1 MEIIFPK
8 LHKHQRVVYDAVIG
22 DNGAGDIYVV
32 KSKRQCGKSFLA
44 SLILI
49 YFSLNKRD
57 TTSLIVEPTLNQS
70 RRVFKEITKMLEGSN
85 IIKNANQSLLSI
97 DFINGSEIIFK
108 SAEQYDAIRGYS
120 VSGILIIDEGAF
132 IVDDVYE
139 ILFPVRDAHN
149 SPMLVIS
156 TPLFCDGYFYRL
168 FTSKNCKAYDWCAYD
183 TSMFLSDE
191 KLEQYR
197 NTLSDLK
204 FRSEYLGQFITDGG
218 YVFKNISNCVL
229 SDSDITGDP
238 VCVGIDWAV
247 GNDGDDTVLSFLD
260 ANANAVEFIRLNN
273 MSPVEQIDTIVNTL
287 NNIPTLKKVVVEQ
300 NSIGNVYFDLLKH
313 KYSRHSIITKFNTT
327 NDSKRRIIEQ
337 LATAFQN
344 ESVHIPNDRE
354 LINQL
359 QHYAVEKTAKGYTYN
374 GQGAHDD
381 YVMSLAMAYDALTAK
396 SAYCVSFKR

>member
-32 KSKRQCGKSFLA
+32 KSKRQCGKSFVA

-49 YFSLNKRD
+49 YFSLNKKD
-57 TTSLIVEPTLNQS
+57 TISMIVEPTLNQS
-70 RRVFKEITKMLEGSN
+70 RRIFKDIVKMLDGSG

-120 VSGILIIDEGAF
+120 VSGILIVDEGAF

-168 FTSKNCKAYDWCAYD
+168 FTSTNSKSYDWCDYD

-197 NTLSDLK
+197 NTLSELK

-218 YVFKNISNCVL
+218 YVFRNITNCVL
-229 SDSDITGDP
+229 SDSIVKGEP
-238 VCVGIDWAV
+238 VVCGIDWAV
-247 GNDGDDTVLSFLD
+247 GNDGDDTVLSLLD
-260 ANANAVEFIRLNN
+260 ANANAVDFIRINN
-273 MSPVEQIDTIVNTL
+273 MSPVEQIDTIVNKL
-287 NNIPTLKKVVVEQ
+287 NTIQSLKKVVVEQ
-300 NSIGNVYFDLLKH
+300 NSIGNVYFDMLKH

-327 NDSKRRIIEQ
+327 NESKRRIIEQ

>member
-1 MEIIFPK
+1 MDIIFPK
-8 LHKHQRVVYDAVIG
+8 LHKHQRDVYDAVIN
-22 DNGAGDIYVV
+22 DDGAGNIYVV
-32 KSKRQCGKSFLA
+32 KSKRQCGKSFVA
-44 SLILI
+44 SLIVI

-57 TTSLIVEPTLNQS
+57 TISILIEPTLNQS
-70 RRVFKEITKMLEGSN
+70 RRMFKDIVKMLEGSN

-97 DFINGSEIIFK
+97 EFINGSEIIFK

-120 VSGILIIDEGAF
+120 VSGILIVDEGAF
-132 IVDDVYE
+132 IRDDVYE
-139 ILFPVRDAHN
+139 ILFPTRDAHH

-156 TPLFCDGYFYRL
+156 TPLFQDGYFYRL
-168 FTSKNCKAYDWCAYD
+168 FTSTNSKSYDWCQYD

-229 SDSDITGDP
+229 SGSIVKGEP
-238 VCVGIDWAV
+238 VVCGIDWAV
-247 GNDGDDTVLSFLD
+247 GNDGDDTVLSLLD
-260 ANANAVEFIRLNN
+260 ANANAVEFVRLNN
-273 MSPVEQIDTIVNTL
+273 MSPVEQISTIVNKLNTL
-287 NNIPTLKKVVVEQ
+287 PTLKKVVVEQ
-300 NSIGNVYFDLLKH
+300 NSIGNVYLDMLKH
-313 KYSRHSIITKFNTT
+313 KCSRHSIITKFNTT
-327 NDSKRRIIEQ
+327 NESKRRIIEQ

-344 ESVHIPNDRE
+344 ENIHIPNDRE

-374 GQGAHDD
+374 GQGEHDD

-396 SAYCVSFKR
+396 SNYCVSFKR

>member
-8 LHKHQRVVYDAVIG
+8 LHKHQRVVYDAVIN
-22 DNGAGDIYVV
+22 DNGAGNIYVV

-120 VSGILIIDEGAF
+120 VSGILIVDEGAF

-168 FTSKNCKAYDWCAYD
+168 FTSTNSKSYDWCDYD

-197 NTLSDLK
+197 NTLSELK

-218 YVFKNISNCVL
+218 YVFRNITNCVL
-229 SDSDITGDP
+229 SDSIVKGEP
-238 VCVGIDWAV
+238 VVCGIDWAV
-247 GNDGDDTVLSFLD
+247 GNDGDDTVLSLLD
-260 ANANAVEFIRLNN
+260 ANANAVDFIRINN
-273 MSPVEQIDTIVNTL
+273 MSPVEQIDTIVNKL
-287 NNIPTLKKVVVEQ
+287 NTIQSLKKVVVEQ
-300 NSIGNVYFDLLKH
+300 NSIGNVYFDMLKH

-327 NDSKRRIIEQ
+327 NESKRRIIEQ

-344 ESVHIPNDRE
+344 ENIHIPNDRE

-381 YVMSLAMAYDALTAK
+381 YVMSLAMAYDALTTK
-396 SAYCVSFKR
+396 SNYCVSFKK

>member
-8 LHKHQRVVYDAVIG
+8 LHKHQRDVYDAVVN

-32 KSKRQCGKSFLA
+32 KSKRQCGKSFVA

-49 YFSLNKRD
+49 YFSLNKKD
-57 TTSLIVEPTLNQS
+57 TISMIVEPTLNQS
-70 RRVFKEITKMLEGSN
+70 RRIFKDIVKMLDGSG

-120 VSGILIIDEGAF
+120 VSGILIVDEGAF
-132 IVDDVYE
+132 IRDDVYE

-149 SPMLVIS
+149 SPMLIIS

-168 FTSKNCKAYDWCAYD
+168 FTSTNSKSYDWCDYD

-218 YVFKNISNCVL
+218 YVFRNITKCVL
-229 SDSDITGDP
+229 GDSDITGEP

-247 GNDGDDTVLSFLD
+247 GNDGDDTVLSLLD
-260 ANANAVEFIRLNN
+260 ANANAVDFIRLNN
-273 MSPVEQIDTIVNTL
+273 MSPVEQIDTIVNKL
-287 NNIPTLKKVVVEQ
+287 NTMPSLKKVVVEQ
-300 NSIGNVYFDLLKH
+300 NSIGNVYLDMLKH

-327 NDSKRRIIEQ
+327 NESKRRIIEQ

-359 QHYAVEKTAKGYTYN
+359 QHYAVEKTKTGYTYN

-396 SAYCVSFKR
+396 SNYCVSFKR

>member
-8 LHKHQRVVYDAVIG
+8 LHKHQRDVYDAVIG
-22 DNGAGDIYVV
+22 DNGAGNIYVV
-32 KSKRQCGKSFLA
+32 KSKRQCGKSFVA

-49 YFSLNKRD
+49 YFSLNKKD
-57 TTSLIVEPTLNQS
+57 TISILIEPTLNQS
-70 RRVFKEITKMLEGSN
+70 RRMFKDIVKMLEGSN

-120 VSGILIIDEGAF
+120 VSGVLIVDEGAF
-132 IVDDVYE
+132 IRDDVYE
-139 ILFPVRDAHN
+139 ILFPLRDVFNA
-149 SPMLVIS
+149 PMLVIS

-168 FTSKNCKAYDWCAYD
+168 FTSTNSKSYDWCDYD

-229 SDSDITGDP
+229 SDSIVNGEP
-238 VCVGIDWAV
+238 VVCGIDWAV
-247 GNDGDDTVLSFLD
+247 GNDGDDTVLSLLD

-273 MSPVEQIDTIVNTL
+273 MSPVEQISTIVNKLNTL
-287 NNIPTLKKVVVEQ
+287 PTLKKVVVEQ
-300 NSIGNVYFDLLKH
+300 NSIGNVYFDMLKH
-313 KYSRHSIITKFNTT
+313 KFSRHSIITKFNTT
-327 NDSKRRIIEQ
+327 NESKRRIIEQ

-344 ESVHIPNDRE
+344 ENIHIPNDRE

-381 YVMSLAMAYDALTAK
+381 YVMSLAMAYDAFTAK

>member
-1 MEIIFPK
+1 MEIIFPR
-8 LHKHQRVVYDAVIG
+8 LHKHQRVVYDAVIN
-22 DNGAGDIYVV
+22 DDGAGNIYVV
-32 KSKRQCGKSFLA
+32 KSKRQCGKSFVA

-49 YFSLNKRD
+49 YFSLNKKD
-57 TTSLIVEPTLNQS
+57 TISMIVEPTLNQS
-70 RRVFKEITKMLEGSN
+70 RRMFKDITKMLDGSG

-120 VSGILIIDEGAF
+120 VSGILIVDEGAF

-149 SPMLVIS
+149 APMLVIS

-168 FTSKNCKAYDWCAYD
+168 FTSTNSKSYDWCDYD

-204 FRSEYLGQFITDGG
+204 FRSEYLGLFITDGG
-218 YVFKNISNCVL
+218 YVFRNITKCVINN
-229 SDSDITGDP
+229 SSVTGEP
-238 VCVGIDWAV
+238 VVCGIDWAV
-247 GNDGDDTVLSFLD
+247 GNDGDDTVLSLLD
-260 ANANAVEFIRLNN
+260 ANANAVDFIRLNN
-273 MSPVEQIDTIVNTL
+273 MSPVEQISTIVNKLNTL
-287 NNIPTLKKVVVEQ
+287 PTLKKVVVEQ
-300 NSIGNVYFDLLKH
+300 NSIGNVYLDILKH

-327 NDSKRRIIEQ
+327 NESKRRIIEQ

-344 ESVHIPNDRE
+344 ENIHIPNDRE

-374 GQGAHDD
+374 GHGAHDD

>member
-8 LHKHQRVVYDAVIG
+8 LHKHQRVVYDAVIN
-22 DNGAGDIYVV
+22 DDGAGDIYVV

-49 YFSLNKRD
+49 YFSLNKKD
-57 TTSLIVEPTLNQS
+57 TISILIEPTLNQS
-70 RRVFKEITKMLEGSN
+70 RRMFKDIVKMLEGSN

-120 VSGILIIDEGAF
+120 VSGILIVDEGAF

-139 ILFPVRDAHN
+139 ILFPLRDAHN

-168 FTSKNCKAYDWCAYD
+168 FTSGNCKAYDWCNYD

-218 YVFKNISNCVL
+218 YVFKNISKCIL
-229 SDSDITGDP
+229 RDSDITGDP

-247 GNDGDDTVLSFLD
+247 GNDGDDTVLSLLD
-260 ANANAVEFIRLNN
+260 ANANAVEFVRLNN
-273 MSPVEQIDTIVNTL
+273 MSPVEQIDTIVNKL
-287 NNIPTLKKVVVEQ
+287 NTMPSLKKVVVEK
-300 NSIGNVYFDLLKH
+300 NSIGNIYFDMLKN

-344 ESVHIPNDRE
+344 ENIHIQNDRE

-359 QHYAVEKTAKGYTYN
+359 QHYAVEKTKTGYTYN

-396 SAYCVSFKR
+396 SNYCVSFKR

>member
-396 SAYCVSFKR
+396 SNYCVSFKK

>member
-8 LHKHQRVVYDAVIG
+8 LHKHQRVVYDAVIN
-22 DNGAGDIYVV
+22 DNGAGNIYVV

-120 VSGILIIDEGAF
+120 VSGILIVDEGAF

-149 SPMLVIS
+149 APMLVIS

-168 FTSKNCKAYDWCAYD
+168 FTSTNSKSYDWCDYD
-183 TSMFLSDE
+183 TSYFLSDE

-197 NTLSDLK
+197 NTLSELK

-218 YVFKNISNCVL
+218 YVFRNITNCVL
-229 SDSDITGDP
+229 SDSIVKGEP
-238 VCVGIDWAV
+238 VVCGIDWAV
-247 GNDGDDTVLSFLD
+247 GNDGDDTVLSLLD
-260 ANANAVEFIRLNN
+260 ANANAVDFIRINN
-273 MSPVEQIDTIVNTL
+273 MSPVEQIDTIVNKL
-287 NNIPTLKKVVVEQ
+287 NTMPSLKKVVVEQ
-300 NSIGNVYFDLLKH
+300 NSIGNVYFDMLKH

-327 NDSKRRIIEQ
+327 NESKRRIIEQ

-344 ESVHIPNDRE
+344 ENIHIPNDRE

>member
-8 LHKHQRVVYDAVIG
+8 LHKHQRVVYDAVIN
-22 DNGAGDIYVV
+22 DNGAGNIYVV
-32 KSKRQCGKSFLA
+32 KSKRQCGKSFVA

-49 YFSLNKRD
+49 YFSLNKKD
-57 TTSLIVEPTLNQS
+57 TVSILIEPTLNQS
-70 RRVFKEITKMLEGSN
+70 RRMFKDIVKMLEGSG
-85 IIKNANQSLLSI
+85 IIKNANQSLLTI

-132 IVDDVYE
+132 IRDDVYE
-139 ILFPVRDAHN
+139 ILFPLRDVFNA
-149 SPMLVIS
+149 PMLVIS

-168 FTSKNCKAYDWCAYD
+168 FTSTNSKSYDWCDYD
-183 TSMFLSDE
+183 TSYFLSDE

-204 FRSEYLGQFITDGG
+204 FRSEYLGLFITDGG
-218 YVFKNISNCVL
+218 YVFRNITKCVL
-229 SDSDITGDP
+229 GDSDITGEP

-247 GNDGDDTVLSFLD
+247 GNDGDDTVLSLLD
-260 ANANAVEFIRLNN
+260 ANANAVEFVRLNN
-273 MSPVEQIDTIVNTL
+273 MSPVEQIDAIAGKLNTT
-287 NNIPTLKKVVVEQ
+287 PSLKKVVVEQ
-300 NSIGNVYFDLLKH
+300 NSIGNVYLDMLKH

-327 NDSKRRIIEQ
+327 NESKRRIIEQ

-344 ESVHIPNDRE
+344 ENIHIPNDRE

-381 YVMSLAMAYDALTAK
+381 YVMSLSMAYDALTAK
-396 SAYCVSFKR
+396 SNYCVSFKR

>member
-1 MEIIFPK
+1 MDIIFPK
-8 LHKHQRVVYDAVIG
+8 LHKHQRVVYDAVIN
-22 DNGAGDIYVV
+22 DDGAGNIYVI
-32 KSKRQCGKSFLA
+32 KSKRQCGKSFVA

-49 YFSLNKRD
+49 YFSLNKKD
-57 TTSLIVEPTLNQS
+57 TISILIEPTLNQS
-70 RRVFKEITKMLEGSN
+70 RRMFKDITKMLEGSN
-85 IIKNANQSLLSI
+85 IIKNANQSLLTI

-108 SAEQYDAIRGYS
+108 SAEQYDAIRGFS
-120 VSGILIIDEGAF
+120 VSGILIVDEGAF

-139 ILFPVRDAHN
+139 ILFPVRDVFNA
-149 SPMLVIS
+149 PMLVIS

-168 FTSKNCKAYDWCAYD
+168 YKSSNSTVFDWCDYD
-183 TSMFLSDE
+183 TSFFLSDE

-218 YVFKNISNCVL
+218 YVFKNISKCVL

-247 GNDGDDTVLSFLD
+247 GNDGDDTVLSLLD
-260 ANANAVEFIRLNN
+260 ANANAVEFVRLNN
-273 MSPVEQIDTIVNTL
+273 MSPVEQIDTIVNKL
-287 NNIPTLKKVVVEQ
+287 NTIPSLKKVVVEQ
-300 NSIGNVYFDLLKH
+300 NSIGSVYLNMLKH
-313 KYSRHSIITKFNTT
+313 KYSRHSILTKFNTT

-344 ESVHIPNDRE
+344 ENIHIPNDRE

-359 QHYAVEKTAKGYTYN
+359 QHYAVEKTKTGYTYN

-396 SAYCVSFKR
+396 SNYCVSFKR

>member
-32 KSKRQCGKSFLA
+32 KSKRQCGKSFVA

-49 YFSLNKRD
+49 YFSLNRRD
-57 TTSLIVEPTLNQS
+57 TISMIVEPTLNQS
-70 RRVFKEITKMLEGSN
+70 RRMFKDIVKMLEGSN

-149 SPMLVIS
+149 APMLVIS

-168 FTSKNCKAYDWCAYD
+168 FKSTNSKSYDWCDYD

-204 FRSEYLGQFITDGG
+204 FRSEYLGLFITDGG
-218 YVFKNISNCVL
+218 YVFRNITKCVL
-229 SDSDITGDP
+229 RDSEITGDP

-247 GNDGDDTVLSFLD
+247 GNDGDDTVLSLLD
-260 ANANAVEFIRLNN
+260 ANANAVEFVRLNN
-273 MSPVEQIDTIVNTL
+273 MSPVEQIDTIVNKL
-287 NNIPTLKKVVVEQ
+287 NTMPSLKKVVVEQ
-300 NSIGNVYFDLLKH
+300 NSIGNVYFDMLKH
-313 KYSRHSIITKFNTT
+313 KFSRHSILTKFNTT
-327 NDSKRRIIEQ
+327 NESKRRIIEQ

-344 ESVHIPNDRE
+344 ENIHIQNDRE

-396 SAYCVSFKR
+396 SSYCVSFKR

>member
-120 VSGILIIDEGAF
+120 VSGILIVDEGAF

-168 FTSKNCKAYDWCAYD
+168 FTSTNSKSYDWCDYD

-197 NTLSDLK
+197 NTLSELK

-218 YVFKNISNCVL
+218 YVFRNITNCVL
-229 SDSDITGDP
+229 SDSIVKGEP
-238 VCVGIDWAV
+238 VVCGIDWAV
-247 GNDGDDTVLSFLD
+247 GNDGDDTVLSLLD
-260 ANANAVEFIRLNN
+260 ANANAVDFIRINN
-273 MSPVEQIDTIVNTL
+273 MSPVEQIDTIVNKL
-287 NNIPTLKKVVVEQ
+287 NTMPSLKKVVVEQ
-300 NSIGNVYFDLLKH
+300 NSIGNVYFDMLKH

-327 NDSKRRIIEQ
+327 NESKRRIIEQ

-344 ESVHIPNDRE
+344 ENIHIPNDRE

-381 YVMSLAMAYDALTAK
+381 YVMSLAMAYDALTTK
-396 SAYCVSFKR
+396 SNYCVSFKR

>member
-8 LHKHQRVVYDAVIG
+8 LHKHQRVVYDAVIS
-22 DNGAGDIYVV
+22 DNCAGDIYVV
-32 KSKRQCGKSFLA
+32 KSKRQCGKSFVA

-49 YFSLNKRD
+49 YFSLNKKD
-57 TTSLIVEPTLNQS
+57 TISMIVEPTLNQS
-70 RRVFKEITKMLEGSN
+70 RRIFKDIVKMLDGSG

-120 VSGILIIDEGAF
+120 VSGILIVDEGAF

-168 FTSKNCKAYDWCAYD
+168 FTSTNSKSYDWCDYD

-197 NTLSDLK
+197 NTLSELK

-218 YVFKNISNCVL
+218 YVFRNITNCVL
-229 SDSDITGDP
+229 SDSIVKGEP
-238 VCVGIDWAV
+238 VVCGIDWAV
-247 GNDGDDTVLSFLD
+247 GNDGDDTVLSLLD
-260 ANANAVEFIRLNN
+260 ANANAVDFIRINN
-273 MSPVEQIDTIVNTL
+273 MSPVEQIDTIVNKL
-287 NNIPTLKKVVVEQ
+287 NTIQSLKKVVVEQ
-300 NSIGNVYFDLLKH
+300 NSIGNVYFDMLKH

-327 NDSKRRIIEQ
+327 NESKRRIIEQ

-344 ESVHIPNDRE
+344 ENIHIPNDRE

-381 YVMSLAMAYDALTAK
+381 YVMSLAMAYDALTTK
-396 SAYCVSFKR
+396 SNYCVSFKR

>member
-1 MEIIFPK
+1 MEVIFPK

-22 DNGAGDIYVV
+22 DNGAGNIYVV
-32 KSKRQCGKSFLA
+32 KSKRQCGKSFVA

-49 YFSLNKRD
+49 YFSLNRKD
-57 TTSLIVEPTLNQS
+57 TISMIVEPTLNQS
-70 RRVFKEITKMLEGSN
+70 RRIFKDIVKMLDGSG

-120 VSGILIIDEGAF
+120 VSGILIVDEGAF

-168 FTSKNCKAYDWCAYD
+168 FKSENCKAYDWCDYD

-197 NTLSDLK
+197 NTLSELK
-204 FRSEYLGQFITDGG
+204 FRSEYLGLFITDGG
-218 YVFKNISNCVL
+218 YVFKNIAGCIL

-247 GNDGDDTVLSFLD
+247 GNDGDDTVLSLLD
-260 ANANAVEFIRLNN
+260 VNANAVEFIRLNN
-273 MSPVEQIDTIVNTL
+273 MSPVEQIDTIVKTL
-287 NNIPTLKKVVVEQ
+287 NSRPTLKKVVVEQ
-300 NSIGNVYFDLLKH
+300 NSIGNVYLDMLKH

-327 NDSKRRIIEQ
+327 NESKRRIIEQ
-337 LATAFQN
+337 LSTAFQN
-344 ESVHIPNDRE
+344 ENIHIQNDRE

-396 SAYCVSFKR
+396 SNYCVSFKR

>member
-1 MEIIFPK
+1 MDIIFPK
-8 LHKHQRVVYDAVIG
+8 IFQHQKDVYNAVIN
-22 DNGAGDIYVV
+22 DNGVGGDYVV
-32 KSKRQCGKSFLA
+32 KSKRQCGKSFIA

-57 TTSLIVEPTLNQS
+57 TVSMLIEPTLNQS
-70 RRVFKEITKMLEGSN
+70 RRMFKDITKMLEGSN
-85 IIKNANQSLLSI
+85 IITNANQSLLTI
-97 DFINGSEIIFK
+97 DFINGSELIFK

-132 IVDDVYE
+132 IRDDVYE

-149 SPMLVIS
+149 APMLVIS

-168 FTSKNCKAYDWCAYD
+168 YKSPNSTVFDWCKYD

-191 KLEQYR
+191 KLEHYR

-204 FRSEYLGQFITDGG
+204 FMSEYLGQFITDGG
-218 YVFKNISNCVL
+218 YVFRNITKCVL
-229 SDSDITGDP
+229 SDLGNVGDP
-238 VCVGIDWAV
+238 VVCGIDWAV

-260 ANANAVEFIRLNN
+260 ANANAVDFIRLNN
-273 MSPVEQIDTIVNTL
+273 MSPVEQIGTIVNKL
-287 NNIPTLKKVVVEQ
+287 NTMPNLKKVVVEQ
-300 NSIGNVYFDLLKH
+300 NSIGNVYYDMLKRQ
-313 KYSRHSIITKFNTT
+313 YSRHSIITKFNTT

-374 GQGAHDD
+374 GAGAHDD
-381 YVMSLAMAYDALTAK
+381 YVMSLAMAYDALTSK
-396 SAYCVSFKR
+396 NNYCVSFKK

>member
-8 LHKHQRVVYDAVIG
+8 LHKHQRDVYDAVIS
-22 DNGAGDIYVV
+22 DNGAGGIYVV
-32 KSKRQCGKSFLA
+32 KSKRQCGKSFVA

-49 YFSLNKRD
+49 YFSLNKKD
-57 TTSLIVEPTLNQS
+57 TISMLIEPTLNQS
-70 RRVFKEITKMLEGSN
+70 RRMFKDITKMLEGSG

-120 VSGILIIDEGAF
+120 VSGILIVDEGAF
-132 IVDDVYE
+132 IRDDVYE
-139 ILFPVRDAHN
+139 ILFPTRDAHN
-149 SPMLVIS
+149 SPMLIIS

-168 FTSKNCKAYDWCAYD
+168 YKSSNSTVFDWCDYD
-183 TSMFLSDE
+183 TSFFLSDE

-197 NTLSDLK
+197 NTLSELK

-218 YVFKNISNCVL
+218 YVFKNISKCVL
-229 SDSDITGDP
+229 SDSIVTGDP

-247 GNDGDDTVLSFLD
+247 GNDGDDTVLSLLD

-273 MSPVEQIDTIVNTL
+273 MSPVEQISTIVNKL
-287 NNIPTLKKVVVEQ
+287 NTMPTLKKVVVEQ
-300 NSIGNVYFDLLKH
+300 NSIGSVYLDMLKH

-327 NDSKRRIIEQ
+327 NESKRRIIEQ

-344 ESVHIPNDRE
+344 ENIHIPNDRE

-396 SAYCVSFKR
+396 SAYCVSFKK

>member
-8 LHKHQRVVYDAVIG
+8 LHKHQRDVYDAVIN
-22 DNGAGDIYVV
+22 DNGAGNIYVV

-57 TTSLIVEPTLNQS
+57 TISLIVEPTLNQS
-70 RRVFKEITKMLEGSN
+70 RRVFKEITKMLDGSN
-85 IIKNANQSLLSI
+85 IIKNANQSLLTI

-168 FTSKNCKAYDWCAYD
+168 FTSTNSKSYDWCDYD

-218 YVFKNISNCVL
+218 YVFKNISKCVL

-247 GNDGDDTVLSFLD
+247 GNDGDDTVLSLLD

-287 NNIPTLKKVVVEQ
+287 NSRPTLKKVVVEQ
-300 NSIGNVYFDLLKH
+300 NSIGNVYFDMLKH
-313 KYSRHSIITKFNTT
+313 KFSRHSIITKFNTT
-327 NDSKRRIIEQ
+327 NDSKRKIIEQ

-359 QHYAVEKTAKGYTYN
+359 QHYAVEKTKTGYTYN

-396 SAYCVSFKR
+396 SNYCVSFKR

>member
-8 LHKHQRVVYDAVIG
+8 LHKHQRDVYDAVVN

-32 KSKRQCGKSFLA
+32 KSKRQCGKSFVA

-49 YFSLNKRD
+49 YFSLNKKD
-57 TTSLIVEPTLNQS
+57 TISMIVEPTLNQS
-70 RRVFKEITKMLEGSN
+70 RRIFKDIVKMLDGSG

-120 VSGILIIDEGAF
+120 VSGILIVDEGAF
-132 IVDDVYE
+132 IRDDVYE

-149 SPMLVIS
+149 SPMLIIS

-168 FTSKNCKAYDWCAYD
+168 FTSTNSKSYDWCDYD

-218 YVFKNISNCVL
+218 YVFKNIAKCVL
-229 SDSDITGDP
+229 SDSDITGKP
-238 VCVGIDWAV
+238 VVCGIDWAV
-247 GNDGDDTVLSFLD
+247 GNDGDDTVLSLLD
-260 ANANAVEFIRLNN
+260 ANANAVEFVRLNN
-273 MSPVEQIDTIVNTL
+273 MSPVEQISTIVNKL
-287 NNIPTLKKVVVEQ
+287 NTMPSLKKVVVEQ
-300 NSIGNVYFDLLKH
+300 NSIGNVYLDMLKH
-313 KYSRHSIITKFNTT
+313 KYIRHSIVTKFNTT
-327 NDSKRRIIEQ
+327 NESKRRIIEQ

-344 ESVHIPNDRE
+344 ESVHIQNDRE

-359 QHYAVEKTAKGYTYN
+359 QHYAVEKTKTGYTYN

-381 YVMSLAMAYDALTAK
+381 YVMSLSMAYDALTAK
-396 SAYCVSFKR
+396 SNYCVSFKR

>member
-120 VSGILIIDEGAF
+120 VSGILIVDEGAF

-149 SPMLVIS
+149 APMLVIS

-168 FTSKNCKAYDWCAYD
+168 FTSTNSKSYDWCDYD
-183 TSMFLSDE
+183 TSYFLSDE

-197 NTLSDLK
+197 NTLSELK

-218 YVFKNISNCVL
+218 YVFRNITNCVL
-229 SDSDITGDP
+229 SDSIVKGEP
-238 VCVGIDWAV
+238 VVCGIDWAV
-247 GNDGDDTVLSFLD
+247 GNDGDDTVLSLLD
-260 ANANAVEFIRLNN
+260 ANANAVDFIRINN
-273 MSPVEQIDTIVNTL
+273 MSPVEQIDTIVNKL
-287 NNIPTLKKVVVEQ
+287 NTIQSLKKVVVEQ
-300 NSIGNVYFDLLKH
+300 NSIGNVYFDMLKH

-327 NDSKRRIIEQ
+327 NESKRRIIEQ

-344 ESVHIPNDRE
+344 ENIHIPNDRE

-381 YVMSLAMAYDALTAK
+381 YVMSLAMAYDALTTK
-396 SAYCVSFKR
+396 SNYCVSFKR